1 MEIFFYYIVLRII
14 IKILERLIL
23 KYIIIGNVV

>member
-1 MEIFFYYIVLRII
+1 MEIFFYYIILRII